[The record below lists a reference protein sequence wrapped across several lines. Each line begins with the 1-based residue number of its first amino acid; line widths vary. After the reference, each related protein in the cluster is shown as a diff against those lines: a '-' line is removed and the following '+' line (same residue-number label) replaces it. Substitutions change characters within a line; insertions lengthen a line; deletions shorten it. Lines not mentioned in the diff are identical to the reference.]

1 MTNKEILKE
10 LERKGL
16 KFKIDKTNVGIIK
29 LDGSFVLLPNLAKE
43 PVELFGIMVENMG
56 EFCLE
61 VVKNVGSKEEIEI
74 YEEQH
79 NREKRFERLKN
90 ELDKKH
96 GFVRYAKKDEDT
108 EGFFTADLGDH
119 YMLFS
124 KNKSFEQREQYRKEL
139 DRLYEARYND
149 DIYKELWQIVK

>member
-10 LERKGL
+10 LEGKGF
-16 KFKIDKTNVGIIK
+16 KFKVDKTNVGIIK

-43 PVELFGIMVENMG
+43 PMELFGIMVENMSD
-56 EFCLE
+56 FCLE

-74 YEEQH
+74 YENQY
-79 NREKRFERLKN
+79 NRDKRFERFKN

-96 GFVRYAKKDEDT
+96 GFIKYAKKDEDT
-108 EGFFTADLGDH
+108 EGFFAVDLGDH

-124 KNKSFEQREQYRKEL
+124 KYKSIDQREQYRKEL
-139 DRLYEARYND
+139 DKLYEARHND